1 MQISVTA
8 RSGDISEGIKEY
20 AAKKLKKLE
29 RLLPKIETVQI
40 TEQKERAWYIV
51 EITLIAN
58 GLLIRSEERG
68 ADMRSA
74 IDLVIDKL
82 ERQVKKYREK
92 LNDRLHR
99 AGAEAAVALTETGGE
114 TEAEAESALE
124 EEVPG
129 RIVRNKHFEMKPMTP
144 DEAAAE
150 LELLGHDFYAFVN
163 SESETVNVIYRRR
176 DGNYGLIEP
185 EF

>member
-99 AGAEAAVALTETGGE
+99 AGAEAA
-114 TEAEAESALE
+114 AE
-124 EEVPG
+124 
-129 RIVRNKHFEMKPMTP
+129 M
-144 DEAAAE
+144 
-150 LELLGHDFYAFVN
+150 ELLGHDFYAFIN